1 MKAMNYLSVGVGTIL
16 LTLGAAANAQ
26 SLTENTSARGPAEV
40 FGGKGQLAISSD
52 AALAIERRSLSGASG
67 GTTSIQLAPAADY
80 FIVNNLSVGGF
91 VGFDYIKTGD
101 NSSNRFSIGPRVG
114 YDLLFSDFVSIW
126 PKVGVSFA
134 HTSSTESTPGPEGST
149 VSLTTNANAF
159 SLNLFA
165 PIVIH
170 PTQHFFAGFG
180 PFLDTDLSGARRA
193 TAFGDDSLSA
203 DGCDATVHRRA
214 AKRRRR
220 LARAKDA

>member
-91 VGFDYIKTGD
+91 VGFDTSRPGTIARIDFLSGRESDTTCSFPI
-101 NSSNRFSIGPRVG
+101 SSLFGRRSASLLRTPAPPNRHPGPR
-114 YDLLFSDFVSIW
+114 
-126 PKVGVSFA
+126 
-134 HTSSTESTPGPEGST
+134 
-149 VSLTTNANAF
+149 
-159 SLNLFA
+159 
-165 PIVIH
+165 
-170 PTQHFFAGFG
+170 
-180 PFLDTDLSGARRA
+180 ARLYR
-193 TAFGDDSLSA
+193 
-203 DGCDATVHRRA
+203 
-214 AKRRRR
+214 
-220 LARAKDA
+220 